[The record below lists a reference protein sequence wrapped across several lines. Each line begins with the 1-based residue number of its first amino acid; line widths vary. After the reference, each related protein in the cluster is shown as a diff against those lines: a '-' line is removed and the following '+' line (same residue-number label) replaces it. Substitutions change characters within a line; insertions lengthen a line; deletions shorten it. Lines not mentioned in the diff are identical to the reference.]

1 MTPPQRP
8 NRLPMTAARRAART
22 PTPITTDGNVTLVPE
37 PMFGITITFDALAEE
52 PRPERPRRT
61 PSSSP
66 FSTASGFAGAKYLSP
81 VENSK
86 MYQRGARKKIASA
99 ITAGPISQKV
109 VSPCP
114 TRARPA
120 RRTRTLTSTGRPV
133 STFDATNAS
142 YGVRIVVPETPV
154 VGGAAAHP
162 RQPCWIRWRRRTP

>member
-8 NRLPMTAARRAART
+8 NRLPITASATSSTNA
-22 PTPITTDGNVTLVPE
+22 TPITTDGTVTLAPE
-37 PMFGITITFDALAEE
+37 PMFGITITFTPL
-52 PRPERPRRT
+52 PRKLDQSDPENAV
-61 PSSSP
+61 SSP

-120 RRTRTLTSTGRPV
+120 RRTGTVTSTGRPV
-133 STFDATNAS
+133 STFDATKAS
-142 YGVRIVVPETPV
+142 YGVRVVVPETPG
-154 VGGAAAHP
+154 VGGRAAHP
-162 RQPCWIRWRRRTP
+162 RQPCWISWRRRRP